1 MDIYFKI
8 VIAVNIL
15 VCIDTLFDKE
25 SSLFNLICKVGLV
38 TILALIIIRIFDKNK
53 ITEKALKDLK

>member
-8 VIAVNIL
+8 IIAVNVL

-38 TILALIIIRIFDKNK
+38 TILALIVAGVYNVIGR
-53 ITEKALKDLK
+53 